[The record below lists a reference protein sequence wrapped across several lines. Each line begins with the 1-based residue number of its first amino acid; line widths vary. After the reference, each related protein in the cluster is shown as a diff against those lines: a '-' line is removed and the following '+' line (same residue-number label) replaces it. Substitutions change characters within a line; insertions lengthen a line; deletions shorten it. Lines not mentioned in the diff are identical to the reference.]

1 MKKKSKIQIHEYT
14 FNPYT
19 QKLRHNIHETDST
32 KKREKVIELAK
43 YKSDYTKV
51 LLVLNG
57 IERDEE
63 AYIFEKGKMM
73 KVYYREATEAVK
85 GIACLPFS
93 AKSLI
98 DQICEYRYSKFFD

>member
-32 KKREKVIELAK
+32 KKRVKVTELAK
-43 YKSDYTKV
+43 YNMSTKV

-73 KVYYREATEAVK
+73 KAYYREAAEAVK
-85 GIACLPFS
+85 SIACLPFS
-93 AKSLI
+93 SKSLI
-98 DQICEYRYSKFFD
+98 DQLCEYRYTKFFD